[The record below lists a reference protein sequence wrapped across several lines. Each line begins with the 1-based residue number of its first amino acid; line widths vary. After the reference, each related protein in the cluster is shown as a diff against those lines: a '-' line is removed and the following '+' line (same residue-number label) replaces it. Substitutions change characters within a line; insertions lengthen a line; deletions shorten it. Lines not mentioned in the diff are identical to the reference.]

1 MPVNIEKTNAGFG
14 IIRHNLEQKL
24 RESAAELFHPEGV
37 DIWMEHPNRML
48 AGYVILPIENATVF
62 LANLVNTMMYQLK
75 TLASWAAV

>member
-48 AGYVILPIENATVF
+48 AGQTPLDAAKTKAGFLRAEAILDALKDGAVF
-62 LANLVNTMMYQLK
+62 
-75 TLASWAAV
+75 